1 MMMITGTLGH
11 DDDIDKYS
19 GNDEERK
26 GDDAGDV
33 LLVMM
38 TMMMKMVGMM
48 EMRKVTFIMVK

>member
-1 MMMITGTLGH
+1 MMMRTRTLGH

-38 TMMMKMVGMM
+38 TTMMKTVGMI
-48 EMRKVTFIMVK
+48 EMKKVTFIMVN